1 MIGQSITSP
10 ETGEP
15 LDKSG
20 NRLAVSAYQ
29 PSDEIKKLWAR
40 VQSDYNVAWRLQH
53 RPFNEFDGVSL
64 LDRARLDQ
72 ETFGTYVGL
81 KFNPSSNGW
90 RWKGRKNTARNKII
104 GILAHVISGML
115 FPFCYAYNDED
126 KEDKMTAQVMRILI
140 EDHLKKAE
148 YEIKFLFAMCSA
160 LVNPA
165 VLVEVE
171 YVEAM
176 QRIKLKGPDGKWRVE
191 EAVDELLSGINFNI
205 VPIDQLLL
213 ADFYTFNLQRQPYI
227 IRIKRI
233 PYDEARAIYA
243 GKYFIGTDPITGKP
257 KDQFD
262 FVQAGQTRVMLA
274 GQENQTLYD
283 IEWTEGDRN
292 CVQILTIAYR
302 PEDLEV
308 DFVGGVYMGNYDEA
322 DPMSIYNC
330 NPFKHRRMSQVNGKW
345 ASIPIYHWGKSGFEP
360 LDPAGRF
367 AYYKSAA
374 AKGFWDDAAINKM
387 HQIAFDGTFLD
398 VFKPMFLSGVAKV
411 DQSVLTPGSTTAM
424 PMGAAI
430 TSYALGPNLAAAL
443 QMLQKE
449 TTDISE
455 STQDAVSSGQ
465 AQQNVTATAVN
476 KAQQQAQVDL
486 GVFGIMIMSLV
497 IQIGELV
504 MDDILMHTTVGE
516 VDATIPESLNMKYK
530 TIITRGQEKGKDVT
544 NKIQFSTAMMDITPE
559 KADELEWKMFKEAG
573 GLHTTQR
580 NYLVDPYKFAR
591 QKFSLFIDP
600 DVIISRSMGT
610 DQLRK
615 ARAFQMLMNP
625 LVMPYINVPVMIKK
639 FAVEDFSD
647 GDPDELMNP
656 NPPQTPPGQPP
667 QQQQQGGNQFANSIM
682 GGGSGQPQ
690 NPIVAAASAAGQ

>member
-1 MIGQSITSP
+1 MIGNLITDS

-15 LDKSG
+15 LDKNG
-20 NRLAVSAYQ
+20 GRLAVSAYQ
-29 PSDEIKKLWAR
+29 PPDEIKKLWAR
-40 VQSDYNVAWRLQH
+40 VQQDYNIAWRLQH

-72 ETFGTYVGL
+72 ETFGAFVGL
-81 KFNPSSNGW
+81 KFNNATNNW
-90 RWKGRKNTARNKII
+90 RWRGRKNTTRNKII

-171 YVEAM
+171 YVEAL
-176 QRIKLKGPDGKWRVE
+176 QRIKIKDENGKWQIE
-191 EAVDELLSGINFNI
+191 EAVDELLSGLNLNI

-227 IRIKRI
+227 IRVKRI
-233 PYDEARAIYA
+233 SYDEARSVYA
-243 GKYFIGTDPITGKP
+243 GKYFIGTDPVTGKP

-262 FVQAGQTRVMLA
+262 FVTAGQTRVMIA
-274 GQENQTLYD
+274 GQEHQTLYD

-292 CVQILTIAYR
+292 YVQVLTIAYR
-302 PEDLEV
+302 PEDMEV
-308 DFVGGVYMGNYDEA
+308 DFVGGVYMGEYDEA
-322 DPMSIYNC
+322 DPKAIYNC

-345 ASIPIYHWGKSGFEP
+345 ASVPIYNFAKSGFEP
-360 LDPAGRF
+360 LDPSGRF

-387 HQIAFDGTFLD
+387 HQLAFDGTFLD

-430 TSYALGPNLAAAL
+430 TPYALGPNLVAAMN
-443 QMLQKE
+443 MLQKE
-449 TTDISE
+449 TQDLSE
-455 STQDAVSSGQ
+455 STQDAVSNGQ
-465 AQQNVTATAVN
+465 AQQNVTATAVL

-516 VDATIPESLNMKYK
+516 IDATIPESLNMKYK
-530 TIITRGQEKGKDVT
+530 KIITRGQEKGKDVT
-544 NKIQFSTAMMDITPE
+544 NKIEFSTEMMDITPE
-559 KADELEWKMFKEAG
+559 KADELEWKMFKDAG
-573 GLHTTQR
+573 GVHTTQR

-615 ARAFQMLMNP
+615 SRAFQMLMNP
-625 LVMPYINVPVMIKK
+625 LIMPYINVPTVIKK

-656 NPPQTPPGQPP
+656 NPPQGVPGQTP
-667 QQQQQGGNQFANSIM
+667 QPGQDGQQNTMANSIM
-682 GGGSGQPQ
+682 GTGQGQPAMAQ
-690 NPIVAAASAAGQ
+690 VGAQQ